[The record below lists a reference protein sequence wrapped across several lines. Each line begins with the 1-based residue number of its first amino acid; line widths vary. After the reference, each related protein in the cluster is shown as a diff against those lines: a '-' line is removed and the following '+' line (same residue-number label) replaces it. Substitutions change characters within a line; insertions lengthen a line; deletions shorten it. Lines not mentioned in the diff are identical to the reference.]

1 MTIELYEHPFPCEG
15 KTAVTTRHRLST
27 RAAFPL
33 ARKHPQGQPHRVAAG
48 PSGSGI
54 SISRLWS
61 RVQSRKP
68 RIESMPVPGSL

>member
-1 MTIELYEHPFPCEG
+1 MTVELYENPFPCEG
-15 KTAVTTRHRLST
+15 KTAVTTRHRLSM

-33 ARKHPQGQPHRVAAG
+33 ARKHPQRQPHRVAAG

-61 RVQSRKP
+61 RVQCRQP
-68 RIESMPVPGSL
+68 RIARRPEAGSV